1 MTLAHSRVR
10 IGTHAVRD
18 RQPGVVRPAA
28 EQPELARRTPVALAH
43 PRVAIATRPPAAA
56 EPRPVDATAAVAR
69 DRSALGRLTPNVPI
83 ADGKE
88 RCGVGV
94 EARVEPRIHPRI
106 DARVHPPASR
116 AASTATAASRSWAE
130 EQPAISITSPA
141 VAPHLR
147 RPLPRCEGRATTS
160 PSAEQTPGAAR
171 SDGARGSRRQRRPL
185 RPSQG

>member
-88 RCGVGV
+88 RCGV

-106 DARVHPPASR
+106 DARVHPPGVSSRIHGHRGVAVVGGR
-116 AASTATAASRSWAE
+116 AARDQHHE
-130 EQPAISITSPA
+130 
-141 VAPHLR
+141 
-147 RPLPRCEGRATTS
+147 
-160 PSAEQTPGAAR
+160 PS
-171 SDGARGSRRQRRPL
+171 RGSPPQTTAPTV
-185 RPSQG
+185 